1 MKIGIIGLG
10 LIGGSFGRTAVK
22 AGHEVF
28 GADISESV
36 LTKAEMLNAI
46 TARLDENNAGEL
58 DVLISA
64 VYPSAFESS
73 VAAFLPALKPGAVV
87 TDFCG
92 TKRGVTAVMERLSE
106 KYPALTFIGAH
117 PMAGREFS
125 GIEHSSAS
133 LFNKASVVL
142 VPVNA
147 DIFALDEFK
156 KFFLSLGFSEAVIT
170 TAENHDRMIA
180 FTSQECHVVSNAFVK
195 SPRAKEH
202 FGYSAGSYRDM
213 TRVARLSP
221 AMWSE
226 LMTEN
231 ADYLGEELDCLID
244 RLSEYRDALKSGD
257 KPRLYELLAEGNEIK
272 LSVDVKK
279 QQVGK

>member
-10 LIGGSFGRTAVK
+10 LIGGSFGRTAIK
-22 AGHEVF
+22 AGHTVY
-28 GADISESV
+28 GADISEAVLVKAEMIKAITSV
-36 LTKAEMLNAI
+36 LTESDAK
-46 TARLDENNAGEL
+46 EL

-73 VAAFLPALKPGAVV
+73 VARYLPLLKSGAIV

-92 TKRGVTAVMERLSE
+92 TKRGVVSVMGKMAKE
-106 KYPALTFIGAH
+106 YPHLTFIGAH

-125 GIEHSSAS
+125 GIEHSSAT
-133 LFNKASVVL
+133 LFNNASVVI

-156 KFFLSLGFSEAVIT
+156 KFFISLGFGNTVIT

-180 FTSQECHVVSNAFVK
+180 FTSQECHVVSNAYVK
-195 SPRAKEH
+195 SPRAKMH

-226 LMTEN
+226 LMIEN
-231 ADYLGEELDCLID
+231 ADYLGEELDCLIND
-244 RLSEYRDALKSGD
+244 LSAYRDALKR
-257 KPRLYELLAEGNEIK
+257 KNKQKLFELLAEGNEIK

-279 QQVGK
+279 QQV